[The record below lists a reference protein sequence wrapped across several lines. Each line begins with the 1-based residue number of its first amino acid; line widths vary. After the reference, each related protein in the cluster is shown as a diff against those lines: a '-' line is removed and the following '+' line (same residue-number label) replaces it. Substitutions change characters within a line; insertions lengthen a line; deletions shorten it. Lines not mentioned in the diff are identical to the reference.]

1 MALRL
6 RVLAVSGQPSK
17 KRDHAATEMGTP
29 AQMLRQELSARQID
43 AIPSHQDENG
53 PQPCCAIKIRRPAIG
68 MFNEM
73 K

>member
-1 MALRL
+1 MAL
-6 RVLAVSGQPSK
+6 RVLAVSGQPPK
-17 KRDHAATEMGTP
+17 KQDHAVTEMGTP
-29 AQMLRQELSARQID
+29 ARMQRQEFSARQID
-43 AIPSHQDENG
+43 AIPSYQDENG